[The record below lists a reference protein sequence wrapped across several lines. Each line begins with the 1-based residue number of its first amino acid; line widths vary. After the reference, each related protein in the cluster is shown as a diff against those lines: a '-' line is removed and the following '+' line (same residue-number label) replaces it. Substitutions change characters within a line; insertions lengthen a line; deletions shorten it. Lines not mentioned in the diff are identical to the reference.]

1 VNPSPL
7 LTELI
12 AVLQYLPGIGPKSA
26 QRIAFHLL
34 EQNRDKARRLA
45 AVLERA
51 ATDIGQC
58 ASCRTFCEEPVCGL
72 CRSAQ
77 RDSGVL
83 CVVESPLDVSSI
95 EQAADFRGRYY
106 VLRGRLSP
114 IDGVTPDAL
123 GLPQLEQRL
132 AAGEVRE
139 LIVATGTTMEG
150 EATAHYLKE
159 IARRTN
165 VRATRI
171 AHGVPVGGDL
181 EFVDGSTLSHAL
193 ASRREY

>member
-1 VNPSPL
+1 MNPSPL
-7 LTELI
+7 LSELI
-12 AVLQYLPGIGPKSA
+12 AALQFLPGIGPKSA

-51 ATDIGQC
+51 AQDIGHC
-58 ASCRTFCEEPVCGL
+58 ASCRTFCEQPVCEL
-72 CRSAQ
+72 CQSAQ
-77 RDSGVL
+77 RDPALL
-83 CVVESPLDVSSI
+83 CVVESPLDVASI
-95 EQAADFRGRYY
+95 EQAADYRGRYY

-114 IDGVTPDAL
+114 IDGVTPEAL
-123 GLPQLEQRL
+123 GLPELEQRL
-132 AAGEVRE
+132 AGGAVRE

-159 IARRTN
+159 IARRSA

-193 ASRREY
+193 ASRRDY